1 MDMANTCARALSGA
15 LRQIN
20 IYWSDQN
27 SGVGAMKDM
36 EAQLE
41 KLRVDAEDCALISR
55 LATDPKKQELFAR
68 LAKHLETLASEV
80 ERAIAEN
87 ASKEPS

>member
-1 MDMANTCARALSGA
+1 
-15 LRQIN
+15 
-20 IYWSDQN
+20 
-27 SGVGAMKDM
+27 MKDT

-41 KLRVDAEDCALISR
+41 RLRLDSEDCALISR
-55 LATDPKKQELFAR
+55 LATDPNKQELFAR
-68 LAKHLETLASEV
+68 LAKHLATLASEV